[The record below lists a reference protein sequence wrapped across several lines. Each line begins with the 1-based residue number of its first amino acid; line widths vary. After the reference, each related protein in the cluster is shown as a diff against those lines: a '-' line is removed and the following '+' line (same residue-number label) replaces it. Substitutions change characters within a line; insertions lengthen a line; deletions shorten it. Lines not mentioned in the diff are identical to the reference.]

1 VEFEVDKEQWYSQ
14 CLALL
19 ESTPQAI
26 VTLVVDLPPALLQAT
41 DGPGTWNPRQ
51 VLEHLVWAEV
61 DDWIPRVRLILEQQD
76 RVAFTPFDREG
87 GAKRYGDWSVDGLGA
102 EFLRLRAE
110 SLATL
115 RALNFGPEQLR
126 LAGRHP
132 SLGVVNMAQL
142 IASWVAH
149 DLAHLDQIARTL
161 ARQYTAD
168 VGPWRDFMKVLREG

>member
-1 VEFEVDKEQWYSQ
+1 MEKEQWYAE

-19 ESTPQAI
+19 ESTPHAI
-26 VTLVVDLPPALLQAT
+26 VKLVAGLPPSLLQAT
-41 DGPGTWNPRQ
+41 DGPDTWNARQ
-51 VLEHLVWAEV
+51 VLEHLVWGEV

-76 RVAFTPFDREG
+76 KVAFTPFDREG
-87 GAKRYGDWSVDGLGA
+87 GAKRYGDWSVGRLGQ

-115 RALNFGPEQLR
+115 RGFNLGAEQLR
-126 LAGRHP
+126 LPGRHP

-149 DLAHLDQIARTL
+149 DLAHLDQISRTL
-161 ARQYTAD
+161 ARQYTTE
-168 VGPWRDFMKVLREG
+168 VGPWRDFMKVLRE

>member
-1 VEFEVDKEQWYSQ
+1 
-14 CLALL
+14 
-19 ESTPQAI
+19 
-26 VTLVVDLPPALLQAT
+26 
-41 DGPGTWNPRQ
+41 
-51 VLEHLVWAEV
+51 VWGEV
-61 DDWIPRVRLILEQQD
+61 DDWIPRVRLILEQQE

-87 GAKRYGDWSVDGLGA
+87 GAKRYGDWSVDRLGA

-115 RALNFGPEQLR
+115 RALTLGPEQLR
-126 LAGRHP
+126 LPGRHP

-161 ARQYTAD
+161 ARQYAAD
-168 VGPWRDFMKVLREG
+168 VGPWRDFMRVLRE

>member
-1 VEFEVDKEQWYSQ
+1 VEWEVDKELWYSQ

-19 ESTPQAI
+19 ESTPHAI
-26 VTLVVDLPPALLQAT
+26 VKLVVDLPPALLQAT
-41 DGPGTWNPRQ
+41 DGPGTWNSRQ
-51 VLEHLVWAEV
+51 VLEHLVWGEV

-87 GAKRYGDWSVDGLGA
+87 GAKRYGDWSVDRLGA
-102 EFLRLRAE
+102 EFLRLRTE

-115 RALNFGPEQLR
+115 RALTLGPEQLR
-126 LAGRHP
+126 LPGRHP
-132 SLGVVNMAQL
+132 SLGVVNLAQL

-161 ARQYTAD
+161 ARRYTAD
-168 VGPWRDFMKVLREG
+168 VGPWREFMKVLRE

>member
-1 VEFEVDKEQWYSQ
+1 MEKDQWYSQ

-19 ESTPQAI
+19 ETTPQAI
-26 VTLVVDLPPALLQAT
+26 VKLVATLPAPLLQAT
-41 DGPGTWNPRQ
+41 EGPGTWNARQ

-76 RVAFTPFDREG
+76 KVAFTPFDREG
-87 GAKRYGDWSVDGLGA
+87 GAKRYGDWSTGRLGD
-102 EFLRLRAE
+102 EFLRLRGE
-110 SLATL
+110 SLTTL
-115 RALNFGPEQLR
+115 RALNLGPDQLR

-132 SLGVVNMAQL
+132 SLGIVNMSQL

-161 ARQYTAD
+161 ARHYKAD
-168 VGPWRDFMKVLREG
+168 VGPWRDFMKVLRE

>member
-1 VEFEVDKEQWYSQ
+1 VHTEHWYAQ
-14 CLALL
+14 CLTLL
-19 ESTPQAI
+19 EATPNAI
-26 VTLVVDLPPALLQAT
+26 VALVGGLSHDLLHAT
-41 DGPGTWNPRQ
+41 EAPGTWNARQ
-51 VLEHLVWAEV
+51 VLEHLVWGEV

-87 GAKRYGDWSVDGLGA
+87 GAKRYGDWSVDRLGA
-102 EFLRLRAE
+102 EFLRLRGE

-115 RALNFGPEQLR
+115 RALNLGSEQLR

>member
-1 VEFEVDKEQWYSQ
+1 MDKEQWYTQ

-19 ESTPQAI
+19 ETTPQAI
-26 VTLVVDLPPALLQAT
+26 VKLVAGLPRPLLEAT
-41 DGPGTWNPRQ
+41 EGPGTWNARQ
-51 VLEHLVWAEV
+51 VLEHLVWGEV

-87 GAKRYGDWSVDGLGA
+87 GAKRYGDWSIDRLA
-102 EFLRLRAE
+102 DEFLRLRAE

-115 RALNFGPEQLR
+115 RALNLGPGQLR
-126 LAGRHP
+126 LPGRHP

-149 DLAHLDQIARTL
+149 DLAHLDQITRTL
-161 ARQYTAD
+161 ACQYKAD
-168 VGPWRDFMKVLREG
+168 VGPWRDFMRVLRD